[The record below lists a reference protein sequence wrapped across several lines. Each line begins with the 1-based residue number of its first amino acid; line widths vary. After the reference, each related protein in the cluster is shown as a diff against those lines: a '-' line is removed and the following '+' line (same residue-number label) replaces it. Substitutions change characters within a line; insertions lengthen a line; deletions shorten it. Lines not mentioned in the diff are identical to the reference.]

1 VIANWPRHPEPLYD
15 NGNID
20 KLLYFLLR
28 IHTNQEE
35 GAENDVNFLQAMK
48 KAVPGN
54 TIIVQIVTRMFC
66 F

>member
-1 VIANWPRHPEPLYD
+1 MTTAN
-15 NGNID
+15 D

-28 IHTNQEE
+28 IHINQEE
-35 GAENDVNFLQAMK
+35 GGENDVNFLQVMK

-66 F
+66 YYLMSG